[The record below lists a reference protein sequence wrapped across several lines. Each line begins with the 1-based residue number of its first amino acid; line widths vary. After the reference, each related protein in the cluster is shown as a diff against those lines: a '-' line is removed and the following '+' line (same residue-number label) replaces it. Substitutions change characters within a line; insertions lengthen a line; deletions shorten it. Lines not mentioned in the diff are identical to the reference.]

1 MLPEGREPRCAPEP
15 GRDEERP
22 DAKLVVESSSA
33 PTRFLGGER
42 HVYGRVLYLSC
53 YWTLG

>member
-33 PTRFLGGER
+33 PTRCLGGEM
-42 HVYGRVLYLSC
+42 HLYGRVLYLSC
-53 YWTLG
+53 